1 MAEKRTVYKIQEIG
15 DIGEAHISVE
25 VFSMIVALAATEV
38 EGVAS
43 LAGNITNELVSRL
56 GMKGLQKGVKVEIRD
71 HVVKVDLELNLKYDQ
86 NILETSKAV
95 QERVK
100 NAVENMTGFSVSEVN
115 VRVANIN
122 TDSEA

>member
-1 MAEKRTVYKIQEIG
+1 MAEKRIRYKIQELDG
-15 DIGEAHISVE
+15 AGEVHITDE
-25 VFSMIVALAATEV
+25 VVAIIAGLAATEV

-43 LAGNITNELVSRL
+43 LAGSITNELVSRL
-56 GMKGLQKGVKVEIRD
+56 GMKGLQKGVKVEIKD

-100 NAVENMTGFSVSEVN
+100 NAVENMTGFSVAEVN
-115 VRVANIN
+115 IKIANVN
-122 TDSEA
+122 VEGE

>member
-15 DIGEAHISVE
+15 EIGEAHISLE
-25 VFSMIVALAATEV
+25 VFSMIVGLAATEV

-43 LAGNITNELVSRL
+43 LAGNVTNELVSKL
-56 GMKGLQKGVKVEIRD
+56 GMKGLQKGVKVEIKD

-95 QERVK
+95 QDRVK
-100 NAVENMTGFSVSEVN
+100 NAVENMTGFSVAEVN
-115 VRVANIN
+115 IKIANEN
-122 TDSEA
+122 VEGE

>member
-15 DIGEAHISVE
+15 EIGEAHISLE
-25 VFSMIVALAATEV
+25 VFSMIVGLAATEV

-43 LAGNITNELVSRL
+43 LAGNVTNELVSKL
-56 GMKGLQKGVKVEIRD
+56 GMKGLQKGVKVEIKD

-95 QERVK
+95 QDRVK
-100 NAVENMTGFSVSEVN
+100 NAVENMTGFSVAEVN
-115 VRVANIN
+115 IKIANVN
-122 TDSEA
+122 VEGE